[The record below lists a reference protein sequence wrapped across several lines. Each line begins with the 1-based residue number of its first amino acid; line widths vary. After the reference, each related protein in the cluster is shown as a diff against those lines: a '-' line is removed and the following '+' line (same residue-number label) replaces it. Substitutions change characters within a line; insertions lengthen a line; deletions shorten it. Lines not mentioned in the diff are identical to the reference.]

1 MESQEATSK
10 LKVGKTTEYR
20 MGSST
25 ELLAIGGNPTTL
37 FVLCG
42 ERFDSVQSFRSG
54 DFSVN
59 MVRVNNS
66 SPITMLTCMVGD
78 HQWMLARDSL
88 VASAG
93 ERRFIFGLPGFFYG
107 MELGS
112 GELEQK
118 YVTLERIFGRFC
130 AYKDLSQIEDPDDS
144 TKPEDDLWIAA
155 FNKIQK
161 LTNWRSTTFGAP
173 IATPDSTNS
182 DLMQYNKIER
192 AVRTSAVVKLLVRCL
207 LAGALRPSKHIQ
219 IEPTNTEMVALPTM
233 WVVSDLLNALETD
246 RTTANREIP
255 GDNDGTPWWRVN
267 VEGVMFLLRIMRAF
281 GARVVTTDPKRK
293 RDDEGS
299 DNSKKEKRG
308 GGSKSELVG
317 GGGMMRPPCGGKSSQ
332 VSDLRIGTCG
342 N

>member
-1 MESQEATSK
+1 
-10 LKVGKTTEYR
+10 

-25 ELLAIGGNPTTL
+25 ELLAIEGNPTTL

-93 ERRFIFGLPGFFYG
+93 ERRFVFALPGFFYG
-107 MELGS
+107 LELGS
-112 GELEQK
+112 GELDQK

-130 AYKDLSQIEDPDDS
+130 AYQDLSQIEASQQDPDDS
-144 TKPEDDLWIAA
+144 TKPEDDPWIAA

-173 IATPDSTNS
+173 IATPDGATPDSTNS
-182 DLMQYNKIER
+182 DLMQYNKMER
-192 AVRTSAVVKLLVRCL
+192 AVRTSAVVKLLVHSL

-219 IEPTNTEMVALPTM
+219 INPTNTETVALPTM
-233 WVVSDLLNALETD
+233 WVVSDLLNALETG
-246 RTTANREIP
+246 RTTANREVP
-255 GDNDGTPWWRVN
+255 DDDDGTAWWRVN

-281 GARVVTTDPKRK
+281 SAKAAMTDLKRK

-299 DNSKKEKRG
+299 DNSRKEKRG
-308 GGSKSELVG
+308 GGAKPELVG
-317 GGGMMRPPCGGKSSQ
+317 GGGIMRPPCGKKSQ